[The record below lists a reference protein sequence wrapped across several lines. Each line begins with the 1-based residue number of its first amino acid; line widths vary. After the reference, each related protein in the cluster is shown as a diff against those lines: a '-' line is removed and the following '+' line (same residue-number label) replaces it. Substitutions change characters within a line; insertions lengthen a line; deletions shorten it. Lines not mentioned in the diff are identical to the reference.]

1 MKKKR
6 VVLTFPPNMIDQPIT
21 YHLVKEHDLM
31 INILRGI
38 ITPKEQ
44 GRLIVEMMGK
54 KSNLDAG
61 MAYLSGLG
69 IEVQSLA
76 QDIKW
81 HEKKCIHCTAC
92 VPICPS
98 GALNLDRETMLV
110 SFIKDKCIAC
120 ELCISV
126 CPYKA
131 MEILF

>member
-31 INILRGI
+31 INILRAN

-44 GRLIVEMMGK
+44 GRLVIELTGK
-54 KSNLDAG
+54 KSALDTG

-69 IEVQSLA
+69 VEVQSLA

-81 HEKKCIHCTAC
+81 HENKCIHCTAC
-92 VPICPS
+92 IPICPT
-98 GALNLDRETMLV
+98 GALSLDREKMLV

-120 ELCISV
+120 ELCIPV

-131 MEILF
+131 IEIQF

>member
-1 MKKKR
+1 MRKKR
-6 VVLTFPPNMIDQPIT
+6 VVLTFPAGMVGQPIA
-21 YHLVKEHDLM
+21 YHLIKNYDLM
-31 INILRGI
+31 VNILRGT

-44 GRLIVEMMGK
+44 GRLIVEMVGK

-69 IEVQSLA
+69 IEVDSLA

-92 VPICPS
+92 IPICPT
-98 GALNLDRETMLV
+98 GALDLDREEMLV
-110 SFIKDKCIAC
+110 SFTKDKCIVC
-120 ELCISV
+120 ELCIKV

-131 MEILF
+131 IEIQF

>member
-6 VVLTFPPNMIDQPIT
+6 VVLTFPPDMIDQPIT

-31 INILRGI
+31 INILRAN

-44 GRLIVEMMGK
+44 GRLVVEMIGK
-54 KSNLDAG
+54 KSSLDTG

-69 IEVQSLA
+69 VEVQPLA

-92 VPICPS
+92 ISICPS
-98 GALNLDRETMLV
+98 GALNVDREDMLV
-110 SFIKDKCIAC
+110 TFLKDKCIAC
-120 ELCISV
+120 ELCIPV
-126 CPYKA
+126 CPYRA
-131 MEILF
+131 IEIQF

>member
-31 INILRGI
+31 INILRAN

-44 GRLIVEMMGK
+44 GRLVIEMTGK
-54 KSNLDAG
+54 KSALDTG

-69 IEVQSLA
+69 VEVQSLA

-81 HEKKCIHCTAC
+81 HENKCIHCTAC
-92 VPICPS
+92 IPICPT
-98 GALNLDRETMLV
+98 GALNLDREEMLV

-120 ELCISV
+120 ELCIKV

-131 MEILF
+131 IEIQF